1 MRFAVKASASALALS
16 LLAAAPAWAAK
27 TTLTIGSTAQSAGQL
42 DPDFATAT
50 TDRTPVGWIFNGLV
64 RFKPG
69 SMSPSDIEPDLAESW
84 QSSPDKLTWTF
95 HLRHGVQFHG
105 GYGELTADDVVFSLH
120 KAADPKTSAFAADY
134 SAFRTVAAVDPY
146 TVRIVLSHPVPSLL
160 GLVTDYSGGYI
171 LSRKAYE
178 KLGADFTRHPI
189 GTGPFAFSALVPNQS
204 LTLVANDAYFRG
216 KPKIRKI
223 VYRYMPSD
231 ASREL
236 AFRSGELDLAPGVQD
251 QVWAKRMHAV
261 PHAIVDV
268 FEPGELSQLNL
279 NITVKPLDDLRVRQA
294 IAYAVDRDELLRW
307 KGKEVAREPI
317 SVVPL
322 HYLGTV
328 DAHLYPHDVAKAK
341 QLLTEAG
348 YPHGL
353 TIKMIHT
360 ELPDMMATMQ
370 VVQAQ
375 LRRAGITIDIQPV
388 DHATYH
394 KMIRQDL
401 SPIVFYDAARFP
413 VADIYLS
420 QFFLSRST
428 VKTPTAVAN
437 FSHCNVADKEIDAAR
452 VATDEKQ
459 QLADWAT
466 AQRKIAAAVCAV
478 PLIETEQVW
487 VQRDDVD
494 LGYDLKGSL
503 TLGPLITEQTHF
515 K

>member
-1 MRFAVKASASALALS
+1 MRIAMAALAACV
-16 LLAAAPAWAAK
+16 LAAAPAARAAK
-27 TTLTIGSTAQSAGQL
+27 TTLAIGSAAESAGQL

-50 TDRTPVGWIFNGLV
+50 TDRTPAGWMFNGLV
-64 RFKPG
+64 RFRSG
-69 SMSPSDIEPDLAESW
+69 SMNPADIEPDLATSWES
-84 QSSPDKLTWTF
+84 SADRLTWTF
-95 HLRHGVQFHG
+95 HLRHGVQFHAG
-105 GYGELTADDVVFSLH
+105 FGELTADDVAFSLH

-134 SAFRTVAAVDPY
+134 AAFATVEAVDPY
-146 TVRIVLSHPVPSLL
+146 TVRIVLKHPVPSLL

-178 KLGADFTRHPI
+178 RRGAGFTRAPV
-189 GTGPFAFSALVPNQS
+189 GTGPFAFDALAPNQS

-216 KPKIRKI
+216 RPQIRKI

-236 AFRSGELDLAPGVQD
+236 AFRSGELDLAPGAQD
-251 QVWAKRMHAV
+251 QAWVRRMHAV

-279 NITVKPLDDLRVRQA
+279 NITVRPLDDIRVRQA
-294 IAYAVDRDELLRW
+294 IAYAVDRQELLRW
-307 KGKEVAREPI
+307 KGAEVARAPI
-317 SVVPL
+317 SVVPID
-322 HYLGTV
+322 YLGTV
-328 DAHLYPHDVAKAK
+328 DAQLYPHDPQKAK
-341 QLLTEAG
+341 QLLAAAG
-348 YPHGL
+348 YPNGL
-353 TIKMIHT
+353 TIRMIHT

-375 LRRAGITIDIQPV
+375 LRRVGITLDIQPV

-413 VADIYLS
+413 IADIYLS

-428 VKTPTAVAN
+428 VRTPTAVAN
-437 FSHCNVADKEIDAAR
+437 FSHCNVADQEIEAAR
-452 VATDEKQ
+452 VATDAQQ
-459 QLADWAT
+459 QLADWAE

-503 TLGPLITEQTHF
+503 SLGPLITEKTHF

>member
-1 MRFAVKASASALALS
+1 MRIAALAMALALGV
-16 LLAAAPAWAAK
+16 APVAMAAPK
-27 TTLTIGSTAQSAGQL
+27 TTLTVGCTAQDAGQL

-50 TDRTPVGWIFNGLV
+50 TDRTPVAWMFNGLV

-69 SMSPSDIEPDLAESW
+69 SMNPADIEPDLAESW
-84 QSSPDKLTWTF
+84 EVSPDRLTWTF
-95 HLRHGVQFHG
+95 HLRHGVQFHA

-134 SAFRTVAAVDPY
+134 AAFASVTAVDRY
-146 TVRIVLSHPVPSLL
+146 TVRIVLKQAVPSLL

-178 KLGADFTRHPI
+178 ERGANFTRSPV
-189 GTGPFAFSALVPNQS
+189 GTGPFAFKALAPNQA

-216 KPKIRKI
+216 KPQIRTI

-236 AFRSGELDLAPGVQD
+236 AFRSGELDMMAGVQD
-251 QVWAKRMHAV
+251 QVWAKRMHTV
-261 PHAIVDV
+261 PHTVVDV

-294 IAYAVDRDELLRW
+294 IAYAVDRQELLRW
-307 KGKEVAREPI
+307 KGPEVARMPV
-317 SVVPL
+317 SVVPND
-322 HYLGTV
+322 YLGTA
-328 DAHLYPHDVAKAK
+328 DAHLYPHDPAKAK
-341 QLLTEAG
+341 QLLAEAG
-348 YPHGL
+348 YPNGL

-370 VVQAQ
+370 VVQAE
-375 LRRAGITIDIQPV
+375 LRRVGITIDIQPV

-394 KMIRQDL
+394 KLIRQDL

-420 QFFLSRST
+420 QFFHSRST

-437 FSHCNVADKEIDAAR
+437 FSHCNVADQDIDAAR
-452 VATDEKQ
+452 VATDPKQ
-459 QLADWAT
+459 QLALWAD

-487 VQRDDVD
+487 VHHDDLD
-494 LGYDLKGSL
+494 LGYKLTGSL
-503 TLGPLITEQTHF
+503 SLGPLVTEQTHF
-515 K
+515 KEQ

>member
-1 MRFAVKASASALALS
+1 MRITAVALACALGI
-16 LLAAAPAWAAK
+16 APAAMAAPK
-27 TTLTIGSTAQSAGQL
+27 TTLTIGSTAQDAGQL
-42 DPDFATAT
+42 DPDLATAT
-50 TDRTPVGWIFNGLV
+50 TDRTPVAWMFNGLV

-69 SMSPSDIEPDLAESW
+69 SMNPADIEPDLAESW
-84 QSSPDKLTWTF
+84 DSSADKLTWTF
-95 HLRHGVQFHG
+95 HLRHGVQFHA
-105 GYGELTADDVVFSLH
+105 GYGEMTADDVVFSLH

-134 SAFRTVAAVDPY
+134 ASFASVEAVDRY
-146 TVRIVLSHPVPSLL
+146 TVRIVLKQVVPSLL
-160 GLVTDYSGGYI
+160 GLVTNYSGGYI

-178 KLGADFTRHPI
+178 ERGAGFTRAPV
-189 GTGPFAFSALVPNQS
+189 GTGPFAFSVLAPNQS
-204 LTLVANDAYFRG
+204 LTLVANDTYFRG
-216 KPKIRKI
+216 KPQIRTI

-251 QVWAKRMHAV
+251 QVWAKRMKAL
-261 PHAIVDV
+261 PHTIVDV

-294 IAYAVDRDELLRW
+294 IAYGVDRAELLRW
-307 KGKEVAREPI
+307 KGAEVARAPI
-317 SVVPL
+317 SVVPID
-322 HYLGTV
+322 YLGTV
-328 DAHLYPHDVAKAK
+328 DAHLLPHDPAKAK
-341 QLLTEAG
+341 QLLKEAG
-348 YPHGL
+348 YPNGL

-370 VVQAQ
+370 VVQAE
-375 LRRAGITIDIQPV
+375 LRRVGITLDIQPV

-394 KMIRQDL
+394 KLIRQDL

-413 VADIYLS
+413 VADIYLT
-420 QFFLSRST
+420 QFFHSRST

-437 FSHCNVADKEIDAAR
+437 FSHCNVADQEIDAAR
-452 VATDEKQ
+452 IATDPQQ
-459 QLADWAT
+459 QLALWAE

-487 VQRDDVD
+487 ARHDDVD

-503 TLGPLITEQTHF
+503 SLGPLVTEQTHF

>member
-1 MRFAVKASASALALS
+1 MRIAMAALAACV
-16 LLAAAPAWAAK
+16 LAAAPAALAAK
-27 TTLTIGSTAQSAGQL
+27 TTLAIGSAAESAGQL

-50 TDRTPVGWIFNGLV
+50 TDRTPVGWMFNGLV
-64 RFKPG
+64 RFRSG
-69 SMSPSDIEPDLAESW
+69 SMNPADIEPDLATSWES
-84 QSSPDKLTWTF
+84 SADRLTWTF
-95 HLRHGVQFHG
+95 HLRHGVQFHAG
-105 GYGELTADDVVFSLH
+105 FGELTADDVAFSLH

-134 SAFRTVAAVDPY
+134 AAFATVEAVDPY
-146 TVRIVLSHPVPSLL
+146 TVRIVLKHPVPSLL

-178 KLGADFTRHPI
+178 QRGAGFTRAPV
-189 GTGPFAFSALVPNQS
+189 GTGPFAFDALAPNQS

-216 KPKIRKI
+216 RPQIRKI

-236 AFRSGELDLAPGVQD
+236 AFRSGELDLAPGAQD
-251 QVWAKRMHAV
+251 QAWVRRMHAV

-279 NITVKPLDDLRVRQA
+279 NITVRPLDDIRVRQA
-294 IAYAVDRDELLRW
+294 IAYAVDRQELLRW
-307 KGKEVAREPI
+307 KGAEVARAPI
-317 SVVPL
+317 SVVPID
-322 HYLGTV
+322 YLGTV
-328 DAHLYPHDVAKAK
+328 DAQLYPHDPQKAK
-341 QLLTEAG
+341 QLLAAAG
-348 YPHGL
+348 YPNGL
-353 TIKMIHT
+353 TIRMIHT

-375 LRRAGITIDIQPV
+375 LRRVGITLDIQPV

-413 VADIYLS
+413 IADIYLS

-428 VKTPTAVAN
+428 VRTPTAVAN
-437 FSHCNVADKEIDAAR
+437 FSHCNVADQEIEAAR
-452 VATDEKQ
+452 VATDAQQ
-459 QLADWAT
+459 QLADWAE

-503 TLGPLITEQTHF
+503 SLGPLITEKTHF

>member
-1 MRFAVKASASALALS
+1 MTMRLMAIMAACALGVVPA
-16 LLAAAPAWAAK
+16 AMAAPK
-27 TTLTIGSTAQSAGQL
+27 TQIAVGSTAQDAGQL
-42 DPDFATAT
+42 DPDMATAT
-50 TDRTPVGWIFNGLV
+50 TDRTPVAWMFNGLV
-64 RFKPG
+64 RFRPG
-69 SMSPSDIEPDLAESW
+69 NMNPADIEPDLAESW
-84 QSSPDKLTWTF
+84 ESSADKLTWTF
-95 HLRHGVQFHG
+95 HLRHGVQFHA

-134 SAFRTVAAVDPY
+134 AAFASVEAIDRY
-146 TVRIVLSHPVPSLL
+146 TVRITLKQVVPSLP
-160 GLVTDYSGGYI
+160 GLVTNYSGGYI

-178 KLGADFTRHPI
+178 ERGAGFTRAPV
-189 GTGPFAFSALVPNQS
+189 GTGPFAFAALAPNQS

-216 KPKIRKI
+216 KPQLRGI

-251 QVWAKRMHAV
+251 QVWAKRMAAL
-261 PHAIVDV
+261 PHTIVDV
-268 FEPGELSQLNL
+268 FEPGELSELNL
-279 NITVKPLDDLRVRQA
+279 NVTVKPLDDIRVRQA
-294 IAYAVDRDELLRW
+294 IAYAVDRAELLRW
-307 KGKEVAREPI
+307 KGAEVARAPI
-317 SVVPL
+317 SVVPID
-322 HYLGTV
+322 YLGTA
-328 DAHLYPHDVAKAK
+328 DAHLYPHDPAKAK
-341 QLLTEAG
+341 QLLAEAG
-348 YPHGL
+348 FPNGL

-375 LRRAGITIDIQPV
+375 LRRVGITLDIQPV

-413 VADIYLS
+413 VADIYLT
-420 QFFLSRST
+420 QFFHSRST

-437 FSHCNVADKEIDAAR
+437 FSHCSAADAEIDAAR
-452 VATDEKQ
+452 TATDPRQ
-459 QLADWAT
+459 QLAMWEE
-466 AQRKIAAAVCAV
+466 AQRKIAADVCAV

-487 VQRDDVD
+487 AQHDDVD
-494 LGYDLKGSL
+494 LGYELKGSL
-503 TLGPLITEQTHF
+503 SLGPLITEQTHF